1 MHIITQKR
9 LKEFWEK
16 YPDSQTSLE
25 IWYNRTKVANWSNF
39 IDLIQVFPSADQVKN
54 LIVFNIG
61 GNKYRLI
68 ALVDFTHKKVFIRSI
83 LTHAEY
89 DKNKWKQD
97 QWFNN

>member
-9 LKEFWEK
+9 LQEFFEK

-25 IWYNRTKVANWSNF
+25 IWYNRTKVANWHNF
-39 IDLIQVFPSADQVKN
+39 LELTQVFPSADQVKN

-68 ALVDFTHKKVFIRSI
+68 PFVDLTYKKVFIRSI
-83 LTHAEY
+83 LTHTEY

-97 QWFNN
+97 QWFSN